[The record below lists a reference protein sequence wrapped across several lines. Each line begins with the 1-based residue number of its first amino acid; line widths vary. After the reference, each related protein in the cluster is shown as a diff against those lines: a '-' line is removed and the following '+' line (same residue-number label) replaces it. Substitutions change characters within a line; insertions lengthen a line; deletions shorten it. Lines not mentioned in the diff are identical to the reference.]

1 MFGGDYVFHTIT
13 EYFGFCRF
21 GIFFFLN
28 LLKSIFPFSFQLSVF
43 NANKS
48 SLYYCENT
56 EVSVKYNSCQKG
68 LDSIL
73 N

>member
-1 MFGGDYVFHTIT
+1 MFFILLQSILDFVDL
-13 EYFGFCRF
+13 GF
-21 GIFFFLN
+21 FFFLN